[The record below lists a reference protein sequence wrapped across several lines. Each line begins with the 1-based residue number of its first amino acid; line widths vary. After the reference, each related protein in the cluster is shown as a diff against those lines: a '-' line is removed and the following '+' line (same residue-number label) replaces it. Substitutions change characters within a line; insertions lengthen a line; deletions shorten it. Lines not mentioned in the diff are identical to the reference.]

1 MMLTQEETN
10 RIKSYHEVIASA
22 KESIAGIIADSWER
36 TRQTRIETAQIR
48 RDEQTVAVNEYMAAL
63 QKEKSGVFKLKRMLR
78 LL

>member
-10 RIKSYHEVIASA
+10 RIKSYHAVITSA

-36 TRQTRIETAQIR
+36 TRLERIEKAR
-48 RDEQTVAVNEYMAAL
+48 LVRDMQT
-63 QKEKSGVFKLKRMLR
+63 KTIIDWCEKRGLNYSIESKNNY